1 MSLFASND
9 LKRIARAN
17 GGKFAKAD
25 ISESLKSG
33 AKFDI
38 FLSHSYLDKEEVEGL
53 YLVLTDYGFKVYV
66 DWIVDADLDRTQV
79 TKSSANL
86 IRQRMKSSKTLLLG
100 ISTNASLSKWMPW
113 ELGFMD
119 AHTGLCAVIPVSRE
133 AISREFYKGFE
144 YLSLYPFIKEH
155 PNRLD
160 QDRLWVIEA
169 ADKYVVFDDWLK
181 KGEQPSER
189 EFLIY

>member
-1 MSLFASND
+1 MSLFTSND

-17 GGKFAKAD
+17 GGKFAKAN
-25 ISESLKSG
+25 ISESLKPG
-33 AKFDI
+33 VEFDI

-66 DWIVDADLDRTQV
+66 DWIVDADLDRAQV

-100 ISTNASLSKWMPW
+100 VSTNASLSKWMPW

-119 AHTGLCAVIPVSRE
+119 AHTGRCAVIPVSRE
-133 AISREFYKGFE
+133 VISRESYKGFE

-169 ADKYVVFDDWLK
+169 ADKYVVFNDWLE